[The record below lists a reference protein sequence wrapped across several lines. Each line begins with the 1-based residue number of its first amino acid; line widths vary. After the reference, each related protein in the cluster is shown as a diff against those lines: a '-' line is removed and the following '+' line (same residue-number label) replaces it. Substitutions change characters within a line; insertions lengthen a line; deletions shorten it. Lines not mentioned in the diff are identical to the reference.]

1 MAITQIFFAS
11 LQSATEETS
20 SAGLPRQPQSS
31 IYYYGM
37 AVATLLEFEYR
48 RNTCFY
54 RKHSIT
60 QTEQNGIKVQESLT
74 ANYGQKKLQNKRIH

>member
-37 AVATLLEFEYR
+37 AVATLLELNIDETPAFIE
-48 RNTCFY
+48 NT
-54 RKHSIT
+54 
-60 QTEQNGIKVQESLT
+60 
-74 ANYGQKKLQNKRIH
+74 A